1 MKKNKISGFQPVFN
15 YTFRCNMK
23 KPSFLALTLI
33 IGLLIIGGLGLTMLL
48 ISKPDED
55 KAGLQIDKV
64 YVCDETGLGIP
75 VYAVPGAEDPEI
87 AKVTFETVTDSKKT
101 AKEKKSEEDFLL
113 ITQTESETGYQLHL
127 IEGENSNLEKSDIEY
142 LAGWMTNVFQTYLYQ
157 ISGLSEE
164 SLTQALVPVVN
175 EVIEFNSVDEGKEGV
190 TLIVTC
196 VMLML
201 LYFMTIIY
209 GQKICAEVSTEK
221 LSKLV
226 EQLLVS
232 VTPYGLVTGK
242 ILAIITTSILQFIF
256 WVGCIFLG
264 IFGGDMLCASVYTD
278 YVSPISEFMDILNG
292 WFGSFA
298 FSPLAITLSVVA
310 VILGL
315 VFYLILSGV
324 AGSMISKPDDTANMT
339 GIFMFPIIIS
349 FFVVFYF
356 IMQNEGHVAAF
367 LHFIPFTS
375 AMVTPG
381 AILIGDVSVGF
392 GLCSIFI
399 TLFCSIFLL
408 WFAAKIYKALL
419 FFSGDKMSL
428 GKAIKMLKVK

>member
-1 MKKNKISGFQPVFN
+1 MRKKKLSGFLPVFHH
-15 YTFRCNMK
+15 TFRSNIK
-23 KPSFLALTLI
+23 KPSFLALTLV

-48 ISKPDED
+48 ISKPED
-55 KAGLQIDKV
+55 DKPGLQIDQV
-64 YVCDETGLGIP
+64 YVCDETGLGMP
-75 VYAVPGAEDPEI
+75 VYAAAGAEEPEI
-87 AKVTFETVTDSKKT
+87 AKVKFEQVENAKQTAKKKT
-101 AKEKKSEEDFLL
+101 SEANFLL
-113 ITQTESETGYQLHL
+113 ITQAESENGYQLHF
-127 IEGENSNLEKSDIEY
+127 IEGDNSTLEQSDIEY
-142 LAGWMTNVFQTYLYQ
+142 LADWMTNVFQTYLYQ
-157 ISGLSEE
+157 ISGLSAE

-175 EVIEFNSVDEGKEGV
+175 TVIEFDSVEEGKE
-190 TLIVTC
+190 IVTIVVVF
-196 VMLML
+196 VMLMI

-242 ILAIITTSILQFIF
+242 ILAMILISILQFIF

-264 IFGGDMLCASVYTD
+264 IFGGDMLCASVYSN
-278 YVSPISEFMDILNG
+278 YESPISGFLDMLNG
-292 WFGSFA
+292 WFGHFA
-298 FSPLAITLSVVA
+298 FSPVAILLAVVA
-310 VILGL
+310 VLLGL

-356 IMQNEGHVAAF
+356 IMESEGHVPSF

-381 AILIGDVSVGF
+381 AILIGDVSVTF
-392 GLCSIFI
+392 GLLSICI
-399 TLFCSIFLL
+399 TLFCSIVLL